1 MCVQVVELLTRE
13 TGSVTLAIGDG
24 ANDVAMIQK
33 ANVGV
38 GITGLEGLQ
47 AACASDYAIGQ
58 VGGGRGGNYYLSVK
72 RKRLKCKGY
81 FVILVFLSISSK
93 QISHSIQLNFNTI
106 LLFIFLFYIINTMI
120 MTNLFFLPVPV
131 SWQIT
136 VRSRRVELQSLV

>member
-81 FVILVFLSISSK
+81 FVILVFLSIFSK

-136 VRSRRVELQSLV
+136 VCSRRVELQSLV